1 MSENTQRWPHA
12 KVMNVA
18 NALVDLLRDS
28 CEQIEIAGSL
38 RRQRQNVGDIE
49 ILFIPKTGRR
59 KVGLFSDESYSEAD
73 AAIEQL
79 VRDGVLTQ
87 RPKID
92 GSFTWGEK
100 NKLAIHI
107 ASGIPVDLFAT
118 TPENWWVS
126 LVVRTGSKEMNL
138 KLTTN
143 AQRLNR
149 SLMAYGCGVRGANG
163 TVVAATSERHVFEL
177 CGVPYRE
184 PHQR

>member
-1 MSENTQRWPHA
+1 MSNTIQRWPAA
-12 KVMNVA
+12 KAMTVA
-18 NALVDLLRDS
+18 NALVDLLRSS
-28 CEQIEIAGSL
+28 CELIEIAGSL
-38 RRQRQNVGDIE
+38 RRQRPNVGDIE
-49 ILFIPKTGRR
+49 ILYIPKIGRR
-59 KVGLFSDESYSEAD
+59 SVGLFADEPYSVTD
-73 AAIEQL
+73 CNIEQL
-79 VRDGVLTQ
+79 VRDGALIK
-87 RPKID
+87 RPKVD

-100 NKLAIHI
+100 NKLAIHV

-138 KLTTN
+138 KLTTS

-163 TVVAATSERHVFEL
+163 AIKAAMSEREVFEL
-177 CGVPYRE
+177 CGVPYLE